1 MNSVAVMA
9 DIKAMYHQ
17 VRVAKQDVDFL
28 RFLWWPGGDLTQPL
42 TEYRMTVHLFGA
54 ISSPSCASFALRK
67 TAEDH
72 RADFPVHVTDT
83 IMHNFYVDDCL
94 KSVSSEE
101 EAMSLVTDL
110 TALCQL
116 GGFHLL
122 KWMSNSRSVL
132 EAIDAEKR
140 AKEVKELDFD
150 RDSLPVERTLGLQW
164 CAETDT
170 FRFRMSVQE
179 RPFTR
184 RGVLS
189 VVSSVY
195 DPIGFLAPFTLPVKT
210 LLQNLCKMS
219 YSWDEDIP
227 PNYQLQWVG
236 WLEDLKRL
244 CTFSVP
250 RCFKPKGF
258 GQLVSAQLH
267 HFSDASENGYGTV
280 SYLRLQSEDEKIH
293 LAFVLGKARVAPL
306 KNVTIPRMELTAA
319 VLAVRVDRLLK
330 AELQLELENS
340 LFWTDSTTVLRYIK
354 NETKRFHTFVANRVS
369 AIREATSVSQW
380 RYVDTKR
387 NPADEASRGV
397 KVDYLL
403 TSSRWI
409 HGPDFL
415 SKSEEEWPPN
425 ILDSTS
431 ISSDDPEVKGEVS
444 VNAVIT
450 TDQPNAVNKLITYFS
465 SWKRLKTSVVWF
477 LQLRKMLKLLSL
489 KRKEIQAS
497 LPSSGLD
504 PTQQKKKVEEDMNR
518 FRATLGGHIL
528 CPEDLNMAE
537 RVIIQYSQMDKFSD
551 EIAALK
557 KGTAGVTKSS
567 HIYKLDPVLKEGLLS
582 GW

>member
-1 MNSVAVMA
+1 
-9 DIKAMYHQ
+9 
-17 VRVAKQDVDFL
+17 
-28 RFLWWPGGDLTQPL
+28 
-42 TEYRMTVHLFGA
+42 
-54 ISSPSCASFALRK
+54 
-67 TAEDH
+67 
-72 RADFPVHVTDT
+72 
-83 IMHNFYVDDCL
+83 
-94 KSVSSEE
+94 
-101 EAMSLVTDL
+101 
-110 TALCQL
+110 
-116 GGFHLL
+116 
-122 KWMSNSRSVL
+122 
-132 EAIDAEKR
+132 
-140 AKEVKELDFD
+140 
-150 RDSLPVERTLGLQW
+150 
-164 CAETDT
+164 
-170 FRFRMSVQE
+170 MSVQE

-184 RGVLS
+184 RGILS

-354 NETKRFHTFVANRVS
+354 NETKRFHTFVVNRVS

-387 NPADEASRGV
+387 NPADKASRGV

-425 ILDSTS
+425 MLDSTS

-450 TDQPNAVNKLITYFS
+450 TDQLNAVNKLITYFC
-465 SWKRLKTSVVWF
+465 SWKRLKTYVAWF
-477 LQLRKMLKLLSL
+477 LQLKKSKEKGNTSFSAQQRPRPNSTLS
-489 KRKEIQAS
+489 
-497 LPSSGLD
+497 
-504 PTQQKKKVEEDMNR
+504 
-518 FRATLGGHIL
+518 GHIL

-557 KGTAGVTKSS
+557 KVTAGVTKSS
-567 HIYKLDPVLKEGLLS
+567 HIYKLDPVLEEGLLRVGGRLS
-582 GW
+582 KGAMPDDTKHHSCKGPIYLHSHLTAHTRTERTLWKKSPAFHTSSTILDHQSKCCCQKHPVILCCLPTIQRKAG